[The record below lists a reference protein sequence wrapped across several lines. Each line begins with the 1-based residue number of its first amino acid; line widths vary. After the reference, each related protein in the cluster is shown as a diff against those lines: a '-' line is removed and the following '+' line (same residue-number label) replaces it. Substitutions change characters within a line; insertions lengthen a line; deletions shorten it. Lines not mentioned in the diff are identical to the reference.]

1 MKSMRSA
8 SHCPLCQ
15 VDDSNS
21 SGNESAQ
28 GRSFADAYIELLS
41 LFKSKVVEPLDISSA
56 QATVEE
62 DRTAILGMLQQ
73 DVGLDQV
80 RAWRCLMR
88 QGSGTGLE
96 VADEARVRTTKLGG
110 WLDQTGGR
118 KSRHQRRISTVCL
131 NPSIVLYRS
140 STWTLRTC
148 C

>member
-41 LFKSKVVEPLDISSA
+41 RFKSKVVEPLDISSA

-73 DVGLDQV
+73 DLGLDQV
-80 RAWRCLMR
+80 RAWRWLMR
-88 QGSGTGLE
+88 QGSG
-96 VADEARVRTTKLGG
+96 RP
-110 WLDQTGGR
+110 
-118 KSRHQRRISTVCL
+118 
-131 NPSIVLYRS
+131 N
-140 STWTLRTC
+140 
-148 C
+148 